1 MAMTHDYLDLLD
13 EKVGISPT
21 NSEEEFQAAGV
32 IADLMAQHN
41 VEPSI
46 EEFSVPVLTGLAPAL
61 LAVLCLVGV
70 VLAGVGVLPLTLVG
84 LVLAAAPAVISI
96 LHLFGRAPRLSFGP
110 RAQSQNVV
118 AVHRASGPLVT
129 KGSRTIVIA
138 AHYDSPREDFL
149 RSTPLAPYLP
159 LASKLAVPCSFVV
172 AVCAL
177 IQLLGFLPGPF
188 RIVAW
193 IVGILAAVPA
203 VIPAVGSIAERT
215 APCTDGA
222 NDNKAA
228 VAALLGILENVR
240 PSGVAPKDRT
250 APAAE
255 PAESEAPEA
264 AAQDEGADATAAP
277 AEEAP
282 AAPAVAYEEETVVGV
297 RHGAAVLRS
306 LGVLPESCELDYV
319 MPAPRPVMP
328 TAPETA
334 PMPVV
339 AEGIDVMSA
348 PAIETEDALATEPE
362 VEPQDAFEGEP
373 AATRPSAAEVIPALA
388 ERASSTFRSLKS
400 KLSALS
406 ARLSAPAPESDAEP
420 EPAAES
426 EQAPEAQPAAA
437 SATDGV
443 EDAPAFEEAATDE
456 VEETSVTLTDVSAD
470 KTAETTGVVGSAAEG
485 MTREGLL
492 STGRF
497 EIVMDDGSEG
507 VGPKDSSGLSTLSED
522 LDPDA
527 TRPAAPVQRPDAP
540 SDPEWGKTSFRPR
553 LSSVARR
560 ASLFDLPDPSAGEV
574 DPLATDPNAPRIRP
588 SDATADPADRRAVP
602 AIEPLETISA
612 ADAATTEHADT
623 KRRSEKQK
631 SSMRSFLGRLRGRAE
646 ERDARDD
653 AGDQDEY
660 PEGGN
665 WRGGA
670 APRGGLR
677 LVSDDAAAEGVTPTP
692 DELRDAVLALG
703 DDELIAHDIW
713 FVALGGSSLDHA
725 GMRSFLSHHRS
736 DIRGC
741 FIVNLDC
748 IGAGRLVTLRN
759 EGREETRRADRRM
772 TRLLAG
778 AAADLHVELGQEPYD
793 WTDTDATPAM
803 RSSLRAVTVMGVD
816 EAGLPALSHTPDDVM
831 ENVSGDQA
839 AQVAA
844 IVTEMIRRS

>member
-13 EKVGISPT
+13 EKVGISPA

-46 EEFSVPVLTGLAPAL
+46 EEFSVPVLTGLTPAL
-61 LAVLCLVGV
+61 LAVLCLVGM

-96 LHLFGRAPRLSFGP
+96 LRLFGRAPRLSFGP

-426 EQAPEAQPAAA
+426 EPALEAQPAAA

-653 AGDQDEY
+653 AGDQDEH